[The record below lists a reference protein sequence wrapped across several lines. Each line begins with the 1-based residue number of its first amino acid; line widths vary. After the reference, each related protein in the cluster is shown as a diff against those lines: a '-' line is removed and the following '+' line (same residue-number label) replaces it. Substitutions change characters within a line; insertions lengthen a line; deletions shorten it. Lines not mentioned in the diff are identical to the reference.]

1 VAVTDIHIRIEPKLP
16 IPPSPRTG
24 NNEQQYRVFFEDEE
38 IGVWRV
44 PECSAAR
51 WLLANGKAERTDTL
65 RTDRGLYGRVGW
77 FANRTINEKGTPRHV
92 KWVAMPSRVFTGAA
106 SDEVSDGS

>member
-1 VAVTDIHIRIEPKLP
+1 MTDIHIRIERKRASATNW
-16 IPPSPRTG
+16 IAPSPRTG
-24 NNEQQYRVFFEDEE
+24 NNEQQYSVFFEGEE

-51 WLLANGKAERTDTL
+51 WLLDHGKAERADTL

-77 FANRTINEKGTPRHV
+77 FADRTVNEKGTPRHV
-92 KWVAMPSRVFTGAA
+92 KWVAMPSRVFTGTA
-106 SDEVSDGS
+106 SEEN

>member
-1 VAVTDIHIRIEPKLP
+1 MTDIHIRIERKRASATNW
-16 IPPSPRTG
+16 IAPSPRTG
-24 NNEQQYRVFFEDEE
+24 NNEQQYSVFFEGEE

-51 WLLANGKAERTDTL
+51 WLLDHGKAERADTL

-77 FANRTINEKGTPRHV
+77 FADHTVNEKGTPHHV
-92 KWVAMPSRVFTGAA
+92 RWVPMPEGGKPLR
-106 SDEVSDGS
+106 GS